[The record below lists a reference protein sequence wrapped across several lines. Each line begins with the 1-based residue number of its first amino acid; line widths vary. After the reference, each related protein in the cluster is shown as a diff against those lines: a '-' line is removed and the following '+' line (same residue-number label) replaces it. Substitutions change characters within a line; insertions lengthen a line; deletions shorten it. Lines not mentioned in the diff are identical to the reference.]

1 VKTDNGNR
9 EQWLQQAVAKCIGP
23 MFESHGYEVPEV
35 RVSCGFPSRSATSAK
50 KRRIG
55 ECWTPEAAGDKRAQI
70 FITPLLDDHQ
80 TVLAT
85 LVHEVV
91 HAVDENKNGH
101 GGPFK
106 KIATKVGLVGKM
118 TATTAGEE
126 LQQRIE
132 GWVKKLGAYPHAKLS
147 AMVRVKQTT
156 RMIKCECE
164 DCGYTVRSTKK
175 WIEDMGAPLCPCNSN
190 AMEVK

>member
-1 VKTDNGNR
+1 MKSNGNR
-9 EQWLQQAVAKCIGP
+9 ETWLQTAIIQHIVP
-23 MFESHGYEVPEV
+23 MFTALGFDVPDV

-55 ECWTPEAAGDKRAQI
+55 ECWTPEAADDKRAQI
-70 FITPLLDDHQ
+70 FITPLLDDHL

-91 HAVDENKNGH
+91 HAVDRNENGH
-101 GGPFK
+101 GAPFK
-106 KIATKVGLVGKM
+106 HIATKVGLVGKM
-118 TATTAGEE
+118 TATTAGPE
-126 LQQRIE
+126 LEKNIAK
-132 GWVKKLGAYPHAKLS
+132 WVKSLGEYPHAKLS
-147 AMVRVKQTT
+147 AMTRSKQTT

-175 WIEDMGAPLCPCNSN
+175 WIDDMGAPLCPCNSN
-190 AMEVK
+190 PMEVK